1 VITTLPAALGR
12 ARALVTPALREA
24 VARLAP
30 EVRLPA
36 EYHLGWVDRDG
47 QPTDAGGGKHV
58 RAALVLLSAQAV
70 GADERVAI
78 PGAVA
83 MELTHNFSLLHDD
96 VIDDDRERR
105 HRLTVWATFGVG
117 HAITTGDALAIL
129 ALQTLLDG
137 GGRHARE
144 AASVLTAA
152 TARMIAGETA
162 DIELET
168 RDDVSL
174 VDAMAMS
181 GGKTG
186 ALLECAASLGAV
198 LAGAPAPQV
207 ERLAEYGYQLGL
219 AFQAV
224 DDVLGIWGDPEV
236 TGKPVW
242 SDLRQSK
249 KTIPIVAALAHADG
263 DAPALRGLL
272 SRSRRS
278 ERSAAAAAELIERWR
293 GREVAEELAQEHLD
307 LALRSLRAA
316 AVVPE
321 AEAELV
327 ELARFVVERQQ

>member
-12 ARALVTPALREA
+12 ARTLVTPALREA
-24 VARLAP
+24 VGRLAP

-47 QPTDAGGGKHV
+47 QPTDGGGGKHV

-70 GADERVAI
+70 GADETAAV

-83 MELTHNFSLLHDD
+83 MELVHNFSLLHDD

-105 HRLTVWATFGVG
+105 HRVTVWATFGVG
-117 HAITTGDALAIL
+117 HAITTGDAMAVL
-129 ALQTLLDG
+129 ALQTLIDG
-137 GGRHARE
+137 GGPHARE
-144 AASVLTAA
+144 AASVLAAA

-174 VDAMAMS
+174 GDALEMS
-181 GGKTG
+181 AGKTG
-186 ALLECAASLGAV
+186 ALLECSASLGAV
-198 LAGAPAPQV
+198 LAGAPADQV
-207 ERLAEYGYQLGL
+207 ERLGGYGFHLGL
-219 AFQAV
+219 AFQAI
-224 DDVLGIWGDPEV
+224 DDILGIWGDPEV

-249 KTIPIVAALAHADG
+249 KTIPIVAALAQADG
-263 DAPALRGLL
+263 EASALRDLL
-272 SRSRRS
+272 ARSRRS
-278 ERSAAAAAELIERWR
+278 ERSAAAAAELIERCR
-293 GREVAEELAQEHLD
+293 GREIAEELAQQHLD
-307 LALRSLRAA
+307 HALASLRQAR
-316 AVVPE
+316 VVPE
-321 AEAELV
+321 VEAELV